1 MNPTPEQV
9 SQWALEA
16 GFGPAAAWPESM
28 SPFVR
33 LVTRAMAEQ
42 AEADA
47 SRLPVDV
54 LADCV
59 PSDAVVAVS
68 PDGKPIGVTM
78 TLAQLRQFVSAA
90 IRANASSLSRTG
102 YDPVSKVTT

>member
-47 SRLPVDV
+47 KLCGAA
-54 LADCV
+54 L
-59 PSDAVVAVS
+59 
-68 PDGKPIGVTM
+68 KEHGVHSNFICATD
-78 TLAQLRQFVSAA
+78 
-90 IRANASSLSRTG
+90 IRDNA
-102 YDPVSKVTT
+102 PKVTT